1 MRRAGRIFRGRPAL
15 AALSVALLVA
25 GSRCAGIPIR
35 DDGDA
40 FLFPRLA
47 ERSWIAA
54 EAVRTFGP
62 ANLYEEIDGEAE
74 LFLPYAFRELT
85 VAILAPAGNEA
96 AEVRLELFR
105 HATPRDAF
113 GVYSQHRFPEQ
124 ERMRLGSSE
133 AVVSATSLDFF
144 RGTRFVRL
152 RSASRKA
159 TRTDLENLG
168 REISG
173 LLPGTGDPPRETD
186 LLRIPGLV
194 DGTIVFHRRA
204 ILGYEALAPGYEA
217 KYAAQGIAGTLILI
231 TPEDAGTASRFMQR
245 ISGALPGFARIDED
259 LFRADLPSGVLWL
272 ISRNG
277 FHFGVAGKMTRVQAE
292 EVLAKVAGMLPI
304 PRASGV
310 RQGDGFAN
318 ISRLS
323 RRSRR

>member
-1 MRRAGRIFRGRPAL
+1 MRRAGRIFREQPTL
-15 AALSVALLVA
+15 AALSVVLLFA
-25 GSRCAGIPIR
+25 GSRCAGISFR

-85 VAILAPAGNEA
+85 VAILTPAGNEA

-124 ERMRLGSSE
+124 ERMRVGTSE

-144 RGTRFVRL
+144 HGTAFVRL

-159 TRTDLENLG
+159 TRTDLENLA

-173 LLPGTGDPPRETD
+173 LLPGTGDPPRETEAF
-186 LLRIPGLV
+186 RIPGLV

-204 ILGYEALAPGYEA
+204 ILGVEALAPGYEA
-217 KYAAQGIAGTLILI
+217 KYEAPGVAATLILI
-231 TPEDAGTASRFMQR
+231 PPEDGSAAQFRERLSR
-245 ISGALPGFARIDED
+245 ALTGLERVGED
-259 LFRADLPSGVLWL
+259 LVRADLPTGMLWIL
-272 ISRNG
+272 SREG
-277 FHFGVAGKMTRVQAE
+277 FHLGVAGKMTRDQAE
-292 EVLAKVAGMLPI
+292 AVLSKVAARLPF
-304 PRASGV
+304 P
-310 RQGDGFAN
+310 
-318 ISRLS
+318 
-323 RRSRR
+323 